1 MDEAAV
7 RDHATRHGEAVV
19 VRNLRQ
25 AAGDVA
31 PEAGA
36 KARQVMGELPDPL
49 SSADVTAIVADG
61 EGFRVTIRYRGEGEE
76 TTVESSWAERD
87 GRPVIVDLRTV

>member
-1 MDEAAV
+1 MDEAAI
-7 RDHATRHGEAVV
+7 RDQATRHGQAVV

-36 KARQVMGELPDPL
+36 KARQVMGKLPDPL
-49 SSADVTAIVADG
+49 TGSEVTHLRSDGDVYV
-61 EGFRVTIRYRGEGEE
+61 VTIRYVGEGAEQV
-76 TTVESSWAERD
+76 VESHWSERD
-87 GRPVIVDLRTV
+87 GRPMIVDLHTV